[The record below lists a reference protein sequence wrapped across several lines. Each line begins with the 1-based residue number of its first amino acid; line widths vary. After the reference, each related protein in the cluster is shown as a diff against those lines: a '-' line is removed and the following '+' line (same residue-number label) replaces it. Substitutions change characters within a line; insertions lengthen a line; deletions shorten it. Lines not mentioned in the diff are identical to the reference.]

1 MPKKHTGA
9 AAYDVPTSRAAAPAR
24 NSLTAAA
31 AGRVERRTSE
41 DVFIYT
47 GMYIYENGMYVFF
60 IRSSGEKRNRKIG
73 VKVKVL
79 ENLIFFQM

>member
-1 MPKKHTGA
+1 M
-9 AAYDVPTSRAAAPAR
+9 
-24 NSLTAAA
+24 
-31 AGRVERRTSE
+31 ERRTSE